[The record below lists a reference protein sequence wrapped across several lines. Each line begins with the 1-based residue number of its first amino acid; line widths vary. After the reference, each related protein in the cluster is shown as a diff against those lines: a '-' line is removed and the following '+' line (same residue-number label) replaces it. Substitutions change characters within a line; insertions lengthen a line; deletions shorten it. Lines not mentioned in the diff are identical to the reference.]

1 MRSKVKRQIHSS
13 PLHGSIQHAVGLAKK
28 GNTTTPN
35 AKRLATNDLHAP
47 GCYRIPLTRKL
58 RLGASEQYTIS
69 VFVFSVALSIFLLLL
84 LFMSA
89 ARFRSLRLLVGG
101 LALHERHLW
110 DVEAWRLSRIHKLA
124 GYLQLAVVVAVSV
137 SLATV
142 VGPPLLS
149 FYLTTENALDRQG
162 NPEFADAEKSK
173 IDVDLGRV
181 RQVLSDVDTLSIKEL
196 RSALVETSDFAKRLS
211 AYVGKQ
217 ESYIDGQKT
226 RIAELQKAEEEARA
240 KAAALAELR
249 EPQIKTLRELLTS
262 DAREERRRG
271 FIKGIWWSIPTS
283 MLGSVIGPILPRALG
298 DR

>member
-1 MRSKVKRQIHSS
+1 
-13 PLHGSIQHAVGLAKK
+13 
-28 GNTTTPN
+28 
-35 AKRLATNDLHAP
+35 
-47 GCYRIPLTRKL
+47 
-58 RLGASEQYTIS
+58 
-69 VFVFSVALSIFLLLL
+69 
-84 LFMSA
+84 
-89 ARFRSLRLLVGG
+89 
-101 LALHERHLW
+101 
-110 DVEAWRLSRIHKLA
+110 
-124 GYLQLAVVVAVSV
+124 LAVVVAVSV

>member
-1 MRSKVKRQIHSS
+1 
-13 PLHGSIQHAVGLAKK
+13 
-28 GNTTTPN
+28 
-35 AKRLATNDLHAP
+35 
-47 GCYRIPLTRKL
+47 
-58 RLGASEQYTIS
+58 
-69 VFVFSVALSIFLLLL
+69 
-84 LFMSA
+84 MSA

-283 MLGSVIGPILPRALG
+283 MLG
-298 DR
+298 